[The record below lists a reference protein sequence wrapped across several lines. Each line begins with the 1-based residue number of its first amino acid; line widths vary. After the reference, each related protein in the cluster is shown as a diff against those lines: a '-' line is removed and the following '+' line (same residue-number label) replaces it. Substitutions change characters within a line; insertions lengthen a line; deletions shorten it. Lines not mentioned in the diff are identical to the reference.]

1 MKVLHIITSLR
12 IGGAERLVTQL
23 IPRFRRAGI
32 ETELAVFDAT
42 QTDFLSQIETEGIT
56 IHKFGMGYSSMYNP
70 LHILR
75 LRELVSRFD
84 IIHAH
89 NSSCQLFTA
98 IACAKNIDRPRT
110 VTTEH
115 NTRNRRRKWNW
126 YKAVDRWMYGCYDAI
141 VCCSHATQKELNN
154 SLAGHSLRIQVINNG
169 VDIENINKSKP
180 SFSLKKPAAVMVAAF
195 RPQKDHRTA
204 IEAIKRL
211 PDVHLYFAGNGS
223 TRNEAEK
230 YVNRNGIGNHVHFLG
245 SVDDIGGLYKSA
257 DCAILC
263 SNYEGFG
270 LSAVEAM
277 AAGTPLIATDVPGL
291 GDIAREAAILVPPK
305 DPEALA
311 KSISDLLSTPPLRS
325 SLISAG
331 LDRAAQFSIEST
343 AKQYINLYNNLIFT

>member
-1 MKVLHIITSLR
+1 MKVLHVITSLR

-23 IPRFRRAGI
+23 IPRFRHAGI

-42 QTDFLSQIETEGIT
+42 PTEFLSQIEAEGIT

-75 LRELVSRFD
+75 LRKLISQFD
-84 IIHAH
+84 IVHTH

-115 NTRNRRRKWNW
+115 NTRNRRRNWNW
-126 YKAVDRWMYGCYDAI
+126 YKTIDRWMYSCYDAI
-141 VCCSHATQKELNN
+141 VCCSHATQKELND
-154 SLAGHSLRIQVINNG
+154 SLTGHSLKTQVINNG
-169 VDIENINKSKP
+169 IDIETVSKSNP
-180 SFSLKKPAAVMVAAF
+180 SFSLKKPAVVMVAAF
-195 RPQKDHRTA
+195 RPQKDHLTA
-204 IEAIKRL
+204 IKAIKRL
-211 PDVHLYFAGNGS
+211 HDVHLYFAGDGS
-223 TRNEAEK
+223 TRNETEK
-230 YVNRNGIGNHVHFLG
+230 YVNRNSIGNHVHFLG
-245 SVDDIGGLYKSA
+245 TVDDIGGLYKSA

-277 AAGTPLIATDVPGL
+277 AAGTPLIATDAPGL
-291 GDIAREAAILVPPK
+291 GDITRDAAILVPPK

-311 KSISDLLSTPPLRS
+311 KSINDILSTHALRS
-325 SLISAG
+325 SLITAG
-331 LDRAAQFSIEST
+331 IDRAAQFSIKYT
-343 AKQYINLYNNLIFT
+343 AEQYINLYNNLIFT